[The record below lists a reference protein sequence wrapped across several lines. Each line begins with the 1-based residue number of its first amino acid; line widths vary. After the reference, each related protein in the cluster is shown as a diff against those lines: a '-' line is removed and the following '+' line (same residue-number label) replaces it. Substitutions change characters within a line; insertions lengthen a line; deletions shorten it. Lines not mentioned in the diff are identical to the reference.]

1 MIDRLY
7 VQNFKCFAEQ
17 SVPLGGLTILAGLNG
32 AGKSSVLQ
40 ALLLLRQSGLHS
52 DGTPGQMRWQGDLVD
67 VGSFAEVLYERAQQD
82 FVVLEARFAS
92 KGTIYAKILQTGAN
106 GESVSTLRGFDLASD
121 SSLYRWRMF
130 YLGADRLG
138 PQKTLP
144 FFGQGHQATTP
155 LGTKGEHV
163 LWYLERYGNT
173 VIPDCLRFPNV
184 PKKTLSAHTDA
195 WLRVVSPGAE
205 LRIES
210 FKSADLAAAGYAFS
224 QEGDVMTRRF
234 RSMNVGFGLS
244 YGLPVIVALLS
255 AQEDDLVMIEN
266 PEAHL
271 HPAGQTKL
279 AELAARAAATGA
291 QVILETHSDHVL
303 DGIRLAVRNSIIKAD
318 QTVLYYFQRNDMNV
332 EVRAPVIRPDGR
344 LDDWPDGFFDQH
356 ETNLAALIA
365 SRNSKSALYTS

>member
-1 MIDRLY
+1 MIDYLHME
-7 VQNFKCFAEQ
+7 NFKCFAEQ
-17 SVPLGGLTILAGLNG
+17 SVQLGGLTVLAGLNG

-40 ALLLLRQSGLHS
+40 ALLLLRQSGLHN
-52 DGTPGQMRWQGDLVD
+52 DGTPGQLRWQGDLAD
-67 VGSFAEVLYERAQQD
+67 LGSFAEVLYEGARQD
-82 FVVLEARFAS
+82 SIVLEVGFGPV
-92 KGTIYAKILQTGAN
+92 GTIYAKVLQTGAD
-106 GESVSTLRGFDLASD
+106 GRSTFTPRGFDSARE

-144 FFGQGHQATTP
+144 FFDQGHLASTP

-163 LWYLERYGNT
+163 LWYLERYGNS
-173 VIPDCLRFPNV
+173 VVPDCLRFPNT
-184 PKKTLSAHTDA
+184 PKDTLSAHTDA
-195 WLRVVSPGAE
+195 WLGVVSPGAE
-205 LRIES
+205 LRMES
-210 FKSADLAAAGYAFS
+210 YANADLASAGYAFP
-224 QEGDVMTRRF
+224 QKDDVMTRRF

-255 AQEDDLVMIEN
+255 VRADDLVMIEN

-303 DGIRLAVRNSIIKAD
+303 DGVRLAVRNSIINAD
-318 QTVLYYFQRNDMNV
+318 QTTLHYFHRDDVNV
-332 EVRAPVIRPDGR
+332 KVKSPVIRPDGR

-356 ETNLAALIA
+356 ERNLAALIA
-365 SRNSKSALYTS
+365 PHDQ

>member
-1 MIDRLY
+1 MIGHVFLK
-7 VQNFKCFAEQ
+7 NFKCFATQ
-17 SVPLGGLTILAGLNG
+17 SVPLGGLTVLAGLNG
-32 AGKSSVLQ
+32 TGKSSVMQ

-52 DGTPGQMRWQGDLVD
+52 DGTPRELRWQGGLVD
-67 VGSFAEVLYERAQQD
+67 VGSFGEVLYEKAQQD
-82 FVVLEARFAS
+82 SIVLEAGFGPTD
-92 KGTIYAKILQTGAN
+92 KIYAQVLQTG
-106 GESVSTLRGFDLASD
+106 GERESAYTLEGFSSAHE

-138 PQKTLP
+138 PRKTLP
-144 FFGQGHQATTP
+144 FVAQGHQANTP

-163 LWYLERYGNT
+163 LWYLRKYGSV
-173 VIPDCLRFPNV
+173 VISDRLRFPNT
-184 PKKTLSAHTDA
+184 PKDTLAAHTDA

-210 FKSADLAAAGYAFS
+210 YDSADLASAGYRFS
-224 QEGDVMTRRF
+224 EKDDVTTRRF

-255 AQEDDLVMIEN
+255 VREDDLVMIEN

-291 QVILETHSDHVL
+291 QVVLETHSDHVL
-303 DGIRLAVRNSIIKAD
+303 DGVRLAVHNSIIKAEL
-318 QTVLYYFQRNDMNV
+318 TTLHYFQRDEMNV
-332 EVRAPVIRPDGR
+332 EVKTPVLRSDGR

-356 ETNLAALIA
+356 ERNLGALIVP
-365 SRNSKSALYTS
+365 RNQ

>member
-1 MIDRLY
+1 MINRLFME
-7 VQNFKCFAEQ
+7 NFKCFAGQ
-17 SVPLGGLTILAGLNG
+17 SVLLGGLTVLAGLNG
-32 AGKSSVLQ
+32 AGKSSVMQ

-52 DGTPGQMRWQGDLVD
+52 DGTPGELRWQGDLVD
-67 VGSFAEVLYERAQQD
+67 VGSFAEVLYEGAQHD
-82 FVVLEARFAS
+82 SIALEAGFGPI
-92 KGTIYAKILQTGAN
+92 GTVYANVLRTAAN
-106 GESVSTLRGFDLASD
+106 GEFESTLRGFELAHD

-144 FFGQGHQATTP
+144 FFDQGHQANTP
-155 LGTKGEHV
+155 LGTQGEHV

-173 VIPDCLRFPNV
+173 VIPDCLRFPNT
-184 PKKTLSAHTDA
+184 PKDTLSAHTDA

-205 LRIES
+205 LRMES
-210 FKSADLAAAGYAFS
+210 YKSADLAGAGYAFS
-224 QEGDVMTRRF
+224 QKGDVMTRRF

-255 AQEDDLVMIEN
+255 VQDDDLVMIEN

-303 DGIRLAVRNSIIKAD
+303 DGVRLAVRNSIIKAK
-318 QTVLYYFQRNDMNV
+318 QITLHYFQRDDMNV
-332 EVRAPVIRPDGR
+332 DVRTPVIHPDGR

-356 ETNLAALIA
+356 ERNLAALIA
-365 SRNSKSALYTS
+365 PRNQ